1 MGVSLSP
8 RQRARPRSTTNRL
21 ELEESWR
28 NRPLPPLPPLD
39 LQSVGAAEQ
48 VVDPTVSYG
57 PSLDPNMRSRRES
70 VHVDPPSTGN
80 SSFWRTALFS
90 SGQDIPTGFAESEP
104 SSSRSTPGRHRRHP
118 SSLSTL
124 PTSHSRSMSD
134 PFAPHPD
141 QSANRMDARRSQ
153 TRGRSFLSRKGK
165 ERALEIVDPPL
176 ANRSRH
182 LFDINNDSR
191 PDVPQHRSPSR
202 QAPSHAPP
210 RLYPAQPLFTA
221 SRPLPDARPQ
231 SRHEGKAS
239 RSPGVD
245 EPVHHRS
252 LSLPNLRALH
262 RRTRP
267 EVNKD
272 GRGPTSREA
281 RLTSSS
287 SSASQASPSRRASS
301 RSSSHATPSK
311 GTTRIFGGVYG
322 AITFARPR
330 VVLVESTLA
339 EESSDSSELI
349 ISLPTA
355 TRQPPVRFLDAQA
368 KRVQNR
374 SVSDDETER
383 SSVRRV
389 LRETEE
395 SQDERAAWSDS
406 AVRGVAYRLNSRL
419 AERDRK
425 RNRHRAA
432 ALRRREEAKRRAAT
446 ALASE
451 SDDEADAVP
460 HSLFLSRDFRSPIAP
475 TVSPHPGR
483 PGPEPSP
490 PVPTSFQPFTWH
502 ARSQSQPHRASSQK
516 HALSRKDVTG
526 SLKRFARRGSSAL
539 RPSASRS
546 SLASAD
552 QTRHVLGQPIR
563 HLCRS
568 ASTDSF
574 VHLDTTPNSSSSTLD
589 ICASGSTER
598 AGQAVSAPLTVGHS
612 GRKPSVA
619 NQNAFIFLPPHLHH
633 LLRAPEPSIDTALR
647 RASWASSES
656 ELSSLARRVVSS
668 PISDTSSV
676 EAARLALALADQLS
690 LQYSPSR
697 SQTPAVSGQGF
708 AQSADPNEDSDRR
721 VSPRHPYAMASP
733 PRTGQGSSNRSKYSA
748 SSEAQS
754 GSLSSDLPVL
764 HDLSNF
770 VSPDT
775 SQSSFASSFA
785 HVFVWD
791 RCSSFAR
798 RRVPESP
805 AEATGGRRS
814 RAVQSRRARDSSSSP
829 APS

>member
-1 MGVSLSP
+1 M
-8 RQRARPRSTTNRL
+8 
-21 ELEESWR
+21 
-28 NRPLPPLPPLD
+28 
-39 LQSVGAAEQ
+39 
-48 VVDPTVSYG
+48 TVS
-57 PSLDPNMRSRRES
+57 
-70 VHVDPPSTGN
+70 T
-80 SSFWRTALFS
+80 
-90 SGQDIPTGFAESEP
+90 
-104 SSSRSTPGRHRRHP
+104 
-118 SSLSTL
+118 
-124 PTSHSRSMSD
+124 
-134 PFAPHPD
+134 
-141 QSANRMDARRSQ
+141 
-153 TRGRSFLSRKGK
+153 
-165 ERALEIVDPPL
+165 
-176 ANRSRH
+176 
-182 LFDINNDSR
+182 
-191 PDVPQHRSPSR
+191 
-202 QAPSHAPP
+202 
-210 RLYPAQPLFTA
+210 
-221 SRPLPDARPQ
+221 
-231 SRHEGKAS
+231 
-239 RSPGVD
+239 
-245 EPVHHRS
+245 
-252 LSLPNLRALH
+252 
-262 RRTRP
+262 
-267 EVNKD
+267 
-272 GRGPTSREA
+272 
-281 RLTSSS
+281 
-287 SSASQASPSRRASS
+287 SSASPAGPSRRTSC

-355 TRQPPVRFLDAQA
+355 TRQPPVRFLDARA

-374 SVSDDETER
+374 SVSGDETER

-460 HSLFLSRDFRSPIAP
+460 HSLLRSRDFRSPIAP

-490 PVPTSFQPFTWH
+490 PVPTSFQPFAWH

-516 HALSRKDVTG
+516 RALLRKDVTG
-526 SLKRFARRGSSAL
+526 SLKRLARHGSSAL
-539 RPSASRS
+539 RPSASRRG
-546 SLASAD
+546 LGSAD
-552 QTRHVLGQPIR
+552 QTRHVLGQPTR

-589 ICASGSTER
+589 IRASGSTER
-598 AGQAVSAPLTVGHS
+598 AGQAVTAPLTVGHS

-619 NQNAFIFLPPHLHH
+619 NQNAFISLPPHLHH
-633 LLRAPEPSIDTALR
+633 LLRAPEPSIDAPLR
-647 RASWASSES
+647 RASWGSSES
-656 ELSSLARRVVSS
+656 GLSSLARRVVSS

-690 LQYSPSR
+690 SQYSPSR
-697 SQTPAVSGQGF
+697 MQTPAVSGQGF

-733 PRTGQGSSNRSKYSA
+733 SRTGQGSSNRSKYSA

-754 GSLSSDLPVL
+754 GSLSSDRPVL

-770 VSPDT
+770 FFRTPSRARVFGGGDRRASLSGAPFSTSSGFQLESGTELPMVPAVGGAHKLEQGSYITTPSVSPAWGSTRSATTASPSLWEARPAPTWQRQQPRSPMCSGRQHAGSDQPMGLRIT
-775 SQSSFASSFA
+775 ATEWDDCAPRSSAPGSFLRLSLHGDGASCQ
-785 HVFVWD
+785 D
-791 RCSSFAR
+791 DCNCT
-798 RRVPESP
+798 SP
-805 AEATGGRRS
+805 ASFMELSDDEDPFGANLS
-814 RAVQSRRARDSSSSP
+814 PIPDSSSLP
-829 APS
+829 PPQTGGERTA